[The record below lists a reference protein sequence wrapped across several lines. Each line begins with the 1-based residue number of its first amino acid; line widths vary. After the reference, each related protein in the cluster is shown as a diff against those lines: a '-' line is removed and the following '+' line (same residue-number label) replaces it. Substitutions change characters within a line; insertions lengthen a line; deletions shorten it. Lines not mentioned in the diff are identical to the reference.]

1 MKQYEPAMR
10 HLIDNYIKAED
21 SERLD
26 FLEDISLV
34 DLITSDPEYI
44 EESLPKDLKGN
55 RDNVAEAIENNVR
68 RLIIDETPVNPKFY
82 DKMSDLLEALV
93 EERRADALEYAE
105 YLKKLAELAKFAK
118 AGHGKDYPGTIS
130 SLGQKALFDNLQEDE
145 KLALDVDAVIRD
157 SAQDG

>member
-1 MKQYEPAMR
+1 M
-10 HLIDNYIKAED
+10 
-21 SERLD
+21 
-26 FLEDISLV
+26 
-34 DLITSDPEYI
+34 
-44 EESLPKDLKGN
+44 
-55 RDNVAEAIENNVR
+55 
-68 RLIIDETPVNPKFY
+68 NPKFY